1 MAHDP
6 RIEQIE
12 SEYNVPDHYTDDHPA
27 VREAEGLEVDVE
39 AEIDDRYDLR
49 DLATFTVDPD
59 DAKDYDDAI
68 SIQEEGDSYRA
79 WVHVADVSHYVE
91 EGGEIDQEAK
101 DRGVTFYLG
110 ESTRHM
116 LPEELAS
123 DICSLVEGEDRL
135 AHTVEMEIS
144 EGFNGDY
151 EIQDFDIY
159 ESVVNIDEGLSYSE
173 ADRILENDANSYDDD
188 VLEALDRADDLTQEI
203 RDDRWDYSLII
214 NNDESPSS
222 RVIEEMMLK
231 ANQAVARH
239 LLDEGKPGVFRIED
253 YPDPE
258 WEEEIEEDLAE
269 EGYAKPSGWLAN
281 DDNPKKRLNEFVE
294 QEVADEDEE
303 EVKKAIITKM
313 KPAEYST
320 REDTHF
326 ALDFEKYAQFTSPI
340 RRVGDLINHR
350 LVKQDPPE
358 DGEEFVRKV
367 DEVQDTI
374 TQLNRRHEQAKKA
387 DRAYKRAFD

>member
-12 SEYNVPDHYTDDHPA
+12 SEYNVPDQYTDGHPA
-27 VREAEGLEVDVE
+27 VQEAEGLEVDVE
-39 AEIDDRYDLR
+39 AEIDDRDDLR

-79 WVHVADVSHYVE
+79 WVHIADVSHYVE
-91 EGGEIDQEAK
+91 EGSEIEKAAK

-110 ESTRHM
+110 KSTRHM

-123 DICSLVEGEDRL
+123 DTCSLVEGEDRL

-159 ESVVNIDEGLSYSE
+159 ESVVTIDEGLSYSE
-173 ADRILENDANSYDDD
+173 ADRILENDANGYDDD
-188 VLEALDRADDLTQEI
+188 VLEALDLTDDLTQEI

-222 RVIEEMMLK
+222 RVVEEMMLK
-231 ANQAVARH
+231 ANQAVAQH
-239 LLDEGKPGVFRIED
+239 LLDTGKPGVFRVED

-258 WEEEIEEDLAE
+258 WEQEIEQDLAE
-269 EGYAKPSGWLAN
+269 EGYAKPAGWLS
-281 DDNPKKRLNEFVE
+281 DVDNPKKTLNEFVE
-294 QEVADEDEE
+294 NEVSDEDEQ

-320 REDTHF
+320 RNDTHF

-350 LVKQDPPE
+350 LVKDDPPK
-358 DGEEFVRKV
+358 DGEAFVRRVEKI
-367 DEVQDTI
+367 QDTI
-374 TQLNRRHEQAKKA
+374 TKLNRRHEQAKKA
-387 DRAYKRAFD
+387 DRAYKKAFD